1 MQCAVV
7 AARRAA
13 FRLCGARPHPAWRFR
28 AEMSGAT
35 HITPSSAPK
44 LAPQIRLRF
53 DEARQRWTL
62 LAPER
67 VLIPD
72 EIAVEILQLCD
83 GEATVDAISEVLA
96 SKFQAPV
103 TEVRNDVI
111 EMLQDLVDK

>member
-1 MQCAVV
+1 VSAV
-7 AARRAA
+7 
-13 FRLCGARPHPAWRFR
+13 
-28 AEMSGAT
+28 
-35 HITPSSAPK
+35 HITAASMPR

-67 VLIPD
+67 VLVPD

-83 GEATVDAISEVLA
+83 GAATVDMIAEALA
-96 SKFQAPV
+96 AKFQAPV

-111 EMLQDLVDK
+111 EMLQDLSDKGMLVA